1 MAILKHIASKNADY
15 GEAQRYLMFQ
25 YNEDTMKPILD
36 ENGRLIPRE
45 EYYLDGIN
53 CDPFTF
59 DMECKELN
67 AQYRKNQTFDEI
79 KSHHY
84 ILSFDPK
91 DTEESGLTGE
101 RAQQLGLEYARKNFP
116 GHQALVCTHTDGHN
130 QSGNIHVHIVINSLR
145 KHDVERQDFM
155 ERPCDSRAGY
165 KHHLT
170 NDYLS
175 YLKQDVMDL
184 CHREQLH
191 QVDLLSPAERR
202 VTDREYH
209 AQRRGQK
216 KLDTLNREMTAGG
229 ITPRKTKFETQKDF
243 LRNAIDEA
251 AASARSLEE
260 FQKQLL
266 DNYHI
271 SLKISRGR
279 FSYLHPERG
288 KYITGRNLGTR
299 YEKEYLLS
307 VWEKNSKC
315 HQNLS
320 PEPDTS
326 DKPSAFANQDDLPA
340 FVFIKS
346 ELRLVIDLQNCA
358 KAQAKSSYARK
369 VRLSNL
375 QQMAKTVAYIQEH
388 GYDTEDDLKAAFDEA
403 QTQTTEMRKTLR
415 STEKKLREVNEQIHY
430 TGQYLANK
438 SMYREFLNCKNKKKF
453 RLEHQAEITLYE
465 SARKIL
471 KDLSG
476 NGKLPSMKILKA
488 EKERLTVLK
497 DNQYSAYQNLR
508 EYEKELK
515 IVQVNLANILGK
527 DRPVRKRR
535 KKTLLNLCRISE
547 GPRDFSLLREP
558 SCFLSSVVRLSFC
571 LHSASHMLSQSLV
584 FHSC

>member
-101 RAQQLGLEYARKNFP
+101 RAQQFGLEYARKNFP
-116 GHQALVCTHTDGHN
+116 GHQTLVCTHTDGHN

-145 KHDVERQDFM
+145 KHDVELQDFM

-191 QVDLLSPAERR
+191 QVDLLSPAERK

-216 KLDTLNREMTAGG
+216 KLDTLNREMTVGG

-315 HQNLS
+315 PLNLS

-326 DKPSAFANQDDLPA
+326 DKQSAFANQNDLPA
-340 FVFIKS
+340 FVFIRS

-358 KAQAKSSYARK
+358 KAQANSSYARK

-388 GYDTEDDLKAAFDEA
+388 GYDTEDDLKSAFDEA

-438 SMYREFLNCKNKKKF
+438 SVYREFLTCKNKKKF
-453 RLEHQAEITLYE
+453 RLEHQTEITLYE
-465 SARKIL
+465 TARKIL
-471 KDLSG
+471 KEHSED
-476 NGKLPSMKILKA
+476 GKLPSMKLLKA
-488 EKERLTVLK
+488 EKEKLAARK
-497 DNQYSAYQNLR
+497 SSQYEAYRNLR
-508 EYEKELK
+508 EYEKELH
-515 IVQVNLANILGK
+515 IIQTNIDTFLGK
-527 DRPVRKRR
+527 DRSRQ
-535 KKTLLNLCRISE
+535 TAQE
-547 GPRDFSLLREP
+547 RE
-558 SCFLSSVVRLSFC
+558 STRS
-571 LHSASHMLSQSLV
+571 
-584 FHSC
+584 

>member
-15 GEAQRYLMFQ
+15 GETQRYLMFQ

-191 QVDLLSPAERR
+191 QVDLLSPAERK

-243 LRNAIDEA
+243 LRNAIEEA

-271 SLKISRGR
+271 SLKISRRR

-326 DKPSAFANQDDLPA
+326 DKPSAFANQNDLPA

-403 QTQTTEMRKTLR
+403 QAQTTEMRKTLR

-438 SMYREFLNCKNKKKF
+438 SVYREFLTCKNKKKF
-453 RLEHQAEITLYE
+453 RLEHQTEITLYE
-465 SARKIL
+465 TARKIL
-471 KDLSG
+471 KEHSED
-476 NGKLPSMKILKA
+476 GKLPSMKLLKA
-488 EKERLTVLK
+488 EKEKLAARK
-497 DNQYSAYQNLR
+497 SSQYEAYRNLR
-508 EYEKELK
+508 EYEKELH
-515 IVQVNLANILGK
+515 IVQTNIDTFLGK
-527 DRPVRKRR
+527 DRSRQ
-535 KKTLLNLCRISE
+535 TAQE
-547 GPRDFSLLREP
+547 RE
-558 SCFLSSVVRLSFC
+558 STRS
-571 LHSASHMLSQSLV
+571 
-584 FHSC
+584 

>member
-25 YNEDTMKPILD
+25 YNEDIMKPILD

-175 YLKQDVMDL
+175 YLKQDVMAL
-184 CHREQLH
+184 CHREQLN
-191 QVDLLSPAERR
+191 QDDLLSPAERK
-202 VTDREYH
+202 VTDRESH

-216 KLDTLNREMTAGG
+216 KLDTLNREMTAGC

-438 SMYREFLNCKNKKKF
+438 SVYREFLNCKNKKKF
-453 RLEHQAEITLYE
+453 QLEHQTEITLYE
-465 SARKIL
+465 TARKIL
-471 KDLSG
+471 KEHSED
-476 NGKLPSMKILKA
+476 GKLPSMKLLKA
-488 EKERLTVLK
+488 EKEKLAARK
-497 DNQYSAYQNLR
+497 SSQYEAYRNLR
-508 EYEKELK
+508 EYEKELH
-515 IVQVNLANILGK
+515 IVQTNIDTFLGK
-527 DRPVRKRR
+527 DRSRQTAQER
-535 KKTLLNLCRISE
+535 
-547 GPRDFSLLREP
+547 
-558 SCFLSSVVRLSFC
+558 
-571 LHSASHMLSQSLV
+571 ASTRS
-584 FHSC
+584 

>member
-15 GEAQRYLMFQ
+15 GETQRYLMFQ
-25 YNEDTMKPILD
+25 YNENTMKPILD

-155 ERPCDSRAGY
+155 ERSCDSRAGY

-216 KLDTLNREMTAGG
+216 KLDILNRKMTVGG

-243 LRNAIDEA
+243 LRNAIEEA

-358 KAQAKSSYARK
+358 KAQANSSYARK

-465 SARKIL
+465 TARKIL
-471 KDLSG
+471 KEHSAD
-476 NGKLPSMKILKA
+476 GKLPSMKLLKA
-488 EKERLTVLK
+488 EKAKLAARK
-497 DNQYSAYQNLR
+497 SSQYEAYRKLR
-508 EYEKELK
+508 EYEKELH
-515 IVQVNLANILGK
+515 IVQTNIDTFLGK
-527 DRPVRKRR
+527 DRSRQTAQERGSTR
-535 KKTLLNLCRISE
+535 S
-547 GPRDFSLLREP
+547 
-558 SCFLSSVVRLSFC
+558 
-571 LHSASHMLSQSLV
+571 
-584 FHSC
+584 

>member
-1 MAILKHIASKNADY
+1 MAILNHIASKNADY
-15 GEAQRYLMFQ
+15 GETQRYLMFQ

-53 CDPFTF
+53 CDSFTF

-191 QVDLLSPAERR
+191 QVDLLSPAERK

-326 DKPSAFANQDDLPA
+326 DKPSAFANQNDLPA

-358 KAQAKSSYARK
+358 KAQANSSYARK

-403 QTQTTEMRKTLR
+403 QAQTTEMRKTLR

-438 SMYREFLNCKNKKKF
+438 SVYREFLTCKNKKKF
-453 RLEHQAEITLYE
+453 RLEHQTEITLYE
-465 SARKIL
+465 TARKIL
-471 KDLSG
+471 KEHSED
-476 NGKLPSMKILKA
+476 GKLPSMKLLKA
-488 EKERLTVLK
+488 EKEKLAARK
-497 DNQYSAYQNLR
+497 SSQYEAYRNLR
-508 EYEKELK
+508 EYEKELH
-515 IVQVNLANILGK
+515 IVQTNIDTFLGK
-527 DRPVRKRR
+527 DRSRQ
-535 KKTLLNLCRISE
+535 TAQE
-547 GPRDFSLLREP
+547 RE
-558 SCFLSSVVRLSFC
+558 STRS
-571 LHSASHMLSQSLV
+571 
-584 FHSC
+584 

>member
-15 GEAQRYLMFQ
+15 GETQRYLMFQ

-53 CDPFTF
+53 CDSFTF

-191 QVDLLSPAERR
+191 QVDLLSPAERK

-216 KLDTLNREMTAGG
+216 KLDTLNREMTVGG
-229 ITPRKTKFETQKDF
+229 ITPRNTKFETQKDF

-271 SLKISRGR
+271 SLKISRRR

-326 DKPSAFANQDDLPA
+326 DKPSAFANQNDLPA

-358 KAQAKSSYARK
+358 KAQANSSYARK

-403 QTQTTEMRKTLR
+403 QAQTTEMRKTLR

-438 SMYREFLNCKNKKKF
+438 SVYREFLTCKNKKKF
-453 RLEHQAEITLYE
+453 RLEHQTEITLYE
-465 SARKIL
+465 TARKIL
-471 KDLSG
+471 KEHSED
-476 NGKLPSMKILKA
+476 GKLPSMKLLKA
-488 EKERLTVLK
+488 EKEKLAARK
-497 DNQYSAYQNLR
+497 SSQYEAYRNLR
-508 EYEKELK
+508 EYEKELH
-515 IVQVNLANILGK
+515 IVQTNIDTFLGK
-527 DRPVRKRR
+527 DRSRQ
-535 KKTLLNLCRISE
+535 TAQE
-547 GPRDFSLLREP
+547 RE
-558 SCFLSSVVRLSFC
+558 STRS
-571 LHSASHMLSQSLV
+571 
-584 FHSC
+584 

>member
-15 GEAQRYLMFQ
+15 GETQRYLMFQ

-53 CDPFTF
+53 CDSFTF

-191 QVDLLSPAERR
+191 QVDLLSPAERK

-216 KLDTLNREMTAGG
+216 KLDTLNREMTVGG

-243 LRNAIDEA
+243 LRNAIEEA

-271 SLKISRGR
+271 SLKISRRR

-315 HQNLS
+315 PLNLS

-326 DKPSAFANQDDLPA
+326 DKQSAFANQNDLPA
-340 FVFIKS
+340 FVFIRS

-358 KAQAKSSYARK
+358 KAQANSSYARK

-403 QTQTTEMRKTLR
+403 QAQTTEMRKTLR

-438 SMYREFLNCKNKKKF
+438 SVYREFLTCKNKKKF
-453 RLEHQAEITLYE
+453 RLEHQTEITLYE
-465 SARKIL
+465 TARKIL
-471 KDLSG
+471 KEHSED
-476 NGKLPSMKILKA
+476 GKLPSMKLLKA
-488 EKERLTVLK
+488 EKEKLAARK
-497 DNQYSAYQNLR
+497 SSQYEAYRNLR
-508 EYEKELK
+508 EYEKELH
-515 IVQVNLANILGK
+515 IVQTNIDTFLGK
-527 DRPVRKRR
+527 DRSRQ
-535 KKTLLNLCRISE
+535 TAQE
-547 GPRDFSLLREP
+547 RE
-558 SCFLSSVVRLSFC
+558 STRS
-571 LHSASHMLSQSLV
+571 
-584 FHSC
+584 

>member
-25 YNEDTMKPILD
+25 YNKDTMKPILD

-53 CDPFTF
+53 CDSFTF

-243 LRNAIDEA
+243 LRNAIEEA

-271 SLKISRGR
+271 SLKISRRR

-326 DKPSAFANQDDLPA
+326 DKPSAFANQNDLPA

-358 KAQAKSSYARK
+358 KAQANSSYARK

-403 QTQTTEMRKTLR
+403 QAQTTEMRKTLR

-438 SMYREFLNCKNKKKF
+438 SVYREFLTCKNKKKF
-453 RLEHQAEITLYE
+453 RLEHQTEITLYE
-465 SARKIL
+465 TARKIL
-471 KDLSG
+471 KEHSED
-476 NGKLPSMKILKA
+476 GKLPSMKLLKA
-488 EKERLTVLK
+488 EKEKLAARK
-497 DNQYSAYQNLR
+497 SSQYEAYRNLR
-508 EYEKELK
+508 EYEKELH
-515 IVQVNLANILGK
+515 IVQTNIDTFLGK
-527 DRPVRKRR
+527 DRSRQ
-535 KKTLLNLCRISE
+535 TAQE
-547 GPRDFSLLREP
+547 RE
-558 SCFLSSVVRLSFC
+558 STRS
-571 LHSASHMLSQSLV
+571 
-584 FHSC
+584 

>member
-53 CDPFTF
+53 CDSFTF

-101 RAQQLGLEYARKNFP
+101 RAQQFGLEYARKNFP

-191 QVDLLSPAERR
+191 QVDLLSPAERK

-216 KLDTLNREMTAGG
+216 KLDTLNREMTVGG

-243 LRNAIDEA
+243 LRNAIEEA

-271 SLKISRGR
+271 SLKISRRR

-326 DKPSAFANQDDLPA
+326 DKPSAFANQNDLPA

-358 KAQAKSSYARK
+358 KAQANSSYARK

-403 QTQTTEMRKTLR
+403 QAQTTEMRKTLR

-438 SMYREFLNCKNKKKF
+438 SVYREFLTCKNKKKF
-453 RLEHQAEITLYE
+453 RLEHQTEITLYVT
-465 SARKIL
+465 ARKIL
-471 KDLSG
+471 KEHSED
-476 NGKLPSMKILKA
+476 GKLPSMKLLKA
-488 EKERLTVLK
+488 EKEKLAARK
-497 DNQYSAYQNLR
+497 SSQYEAYRNLR
-508 EYEKELK
+508 EYEKELH
-515 IVQVNLANILGK
+515 IVQTNIDTFLGK
-527 DRPVRKRR
+527 DRSRQ
-535 KKTLLNLCRISE
+535 TAQE
-547 GPRDFSLLREP
+547 RE
-558 SCFLSSVVRLSFC
+558 STRS
-571 LHSASHMLSQSLV
+571 
-584 FHSC
+584 

>member
-15 GEAQRYLMFQ
+15 GETQRYLMFQ
-25 YNEDTMKPILD
+25 YNEDTIKPILD

-91 DTEESGLTGE
+91 DTEESELTGE

-145 KHDVERQDFM
+145 KHDVERQDFI

-191 QVDLLSPAERR
+191 QVDLLSPSERK
-202 VTDREYH
+202 VNDREYR

-271 SLKISRGR
+271 SLKISRRR

-326 DKPSAFANQDDLPA
+326 DKPSAFANQNDLPA

-358 KAQAKSSYARK
+358 KAQANSSYARK

-403 QTQTTEMRKTLR
+403 QAQTTEMRKTLR

-438 SMYREFLNCKNKKKF
+438 SVYREFLTCKNKKKF
-453 RLEHQAEITLYE
+453 RLEHQTEITLYE
-465 SARKIL
+465 TARKIL
-471 KDLSG
+471 KEHSED
-476 NGKLPSMKILKA
+476 GKLPSMKLLKV
-488 EKERLTVLK
+488 EKEKLVARK
-497 DNQYSAYQNLR
+497 SNQYEAYRNLR
-508 EYEKELK
+508 EYEKELH
-515 IVQVNLANILGK
+515 IVQTNIDTFLGK
-527 DRPVRKRR
+527 DRSRQ
-535 KKTLLNLCRISE
+535 TAQE
-547 GPRDFSLLREP
+547 RE
-558 SCFLSSVVRLSFC
+558 STRS
-571 LHSASHMLSQSLV
+571 
-584 FHSC
+584 

>member
-67 AQYRKNQTFDEI
+67 AQYRKNQIFDEI

-101 RAQQLGLEYARKNFP
+101 RAQQLGLEYARNNFP

-191 QVDLLSPAERR
+191 QVDLLSPAERK
-202 VTDREYH
+202 VTDREYY

-216 KLDTLNREMTAGG
+216 KLDTLNREMTVGG

-243 LRNAIDEA
+243 LRNAIEEA

-266 DNYHI
+266 DNSHI

-288 KYITGRNLGTR
+288 KYIMGRNLGTR

-326 DKPSAFANQDDLPA
+326 DKQSAFANQDDLPA

-358 KAQAKSSYARK
+358 KAQANSSYARK

-388 GYDTEDDLKAAFDEA
+388 GYDTKDDLKAAFDEA

-415 STEKKLREVNEQIHY
+415 STEKRLREVNEQIHY

-438 SMYREFLNCKNKKKF
+438 SVYREFLNCKNKKKF
-453 RLEHQAEITLYE
+453 RLEHQTEITLYE
-465 SARKIL
+465 TARKIL
-471 KDLSG
+471 KEHSED
-476 NGKLPSMKILKA
+476 GKLPSMKLLKA
-488 EKERLTVLK
+488 EKEKLTARK
-497 DNQYSAYQNLR
+497 SSQYEAYRNLQ
-508 EYEKELK
+508 EYEKELH
-515 IVQVNLANILGK
+515 IVQTNIDTFLGK
-527 DRPVRKRR
+527 DRSRQ
-535 KKTLLNLCRISE
+535 TAQE
-547 GPRDFSLLREP
+547 RE
-558 SCFLSSVVRLSFC
+558 STRS
-571 LHSASHMLSQSLV
+571 
-584 FHSC
+584 

>member
-15 GEAQRYLMFQ
+15 GEAQRYLLFQ

-67 AQYRKNQTFDEI
+67 AQYRKNQTFNEI

-101 RAQQLGLEYARKNFP
+101 RAQQLGLEYAQKNFP

-145 KHDVERQDFM
+145 KHNVERQDFM

-191 QVDLLSPAERR
+191 QVDLLSPAERK
-202 VTDREYH
+202 VTDREYY

-216 KLDTLNREMTAGG
+216 KLDTLNWEMTAGG

-243 LRNAIDEA
+243 LRYAIEEA

-279 FSYLHPERG
+279 FSYLHPERE

-315 HQNLS
+315 RLNLS

-326 DKPSAFANQDDLPA
+326 DKQSVFANQNDLPA
-340 FVFIKS
+340 FVFIRS

-358 KAQAKSSYARK
+358 KAQANSSYARK

-438 SMYREFLNCKNKKKF
+438 SVYREFLTCKNKKKF
-453 RLEHQAEITLYE
+453 RLEHQTEITLYE
-465 SARKIL
+465 TARKIL
-471 KDLSG
+471 KEHSED
-476 NGKLPSMKILKA
+476 GKLPSMKLLKA
-488 EKERLTVLK
+488 EKEKLAARK
-497 DNQYSAYQNLR
+497 SNQYEAYRNLR
-508 EYEKELK
+508 EYEKELH
-515 IVQVNLANILGK
+515 IVQTNIDTFLGK
-527 DRPVRKRR
+527 DRSRQ
-535 KKTLLNLCRISE
+535 TAQE
-547 GPRDFSLLREP
+547 RE
-558 SCFLSSVVRLSFC
+558 STRS
-571 LHSASHMLSQSLV
+571 
-584 FHSC
+584 

>member
-15 GEAQRYLMFQ
+15 GETQRYLMFQ

-53 CDPFTF
+53 CDSFTF

-191 QVDLLSPAERR
+191 QVDLLSPAERK

-243 LRNAIDEA
+243 LRNAIEEA

-271 SLKISRGR
+271 SLKISRRR

-326 DKPSAFANQDDLPA
+326 DKPSAFANQNDLPA

-358 KAQAKSSYARK
+358 KAQANSSYARK

-403 QTQTTEMRKTLR
+403 QAQTTEMRKTLR

-438 SMYREFLNCKNKKKF
+438 SVYREFLTCKNKKKF
-453 RLEHQAEITLYE
+453 RLEHQTEITLYE
-465 SARKIL
+465 TARKIL
-471 KDLSG
+471 KEHSED
-476 NGKLPSMKILKA
+476 GKLPSMKLLKA
-488 EKERLTVLK
+488 EKEKLAARK
-497 DNQYSAYQNLR
+497 SSQYEAYRNLR
-508 EYEKELK
+508 EYEKELH
-515 IVQVNLANILGK
+515 IVQTNIDTFLGK
-527 DRPVRKRR
+527 DRSRQ
-535 KKTLLNLCRISE
+535 TAQE
-547 GPRDFSLLREP
+547 RE
-558 SCFLSSVVRLSFC
+558 VV
-571 LHSASHMLSQSLV
+571 
-584 FHSC
+584 

>member
-15 GEAQRYLMFQ
+15 GETQRYLMFQ

-53 CDPFTF
+53 CDSFTF

-191 QVDLLSPAERR
+191 QVDLLSPAERK

-243 LRNAIDEA
+243 LRNAIEEA

-326 DKPSAFANQDDLPA
+326 DKQSTFANQNDLPA

-358 KAQAKSSYARK
+358 KAQANSSYARK

-403 QTQTTEMRKTLR
+403 QAQTTEMRKTLR

-438 SMYREFLNCKNKKKF
+438 SVYREFLTCKNKKKF
-453 RLEHQAEITLYE
+453 RLEHQTEITLYE
-465 SARKIL
+465 TARKIL
-471 KDLSG
+471 KEHSAD
-476 NGKLPSMKILKA
+476 GKLPSMKLLKV
-488 EKERLTVLK
+488 EKEKLVARK
-497 DNQYSAYQNLR
+497 SNQYEAYRNLR
-508 EYEKELK
+508 EYEKELH
-515 IVQVNLANILGK
+515 IVQTNIDTFLGK
-527 DRPVRKRR
+527 DRSRQ
-535 KKTLLNLCRISE
+535 TAQE
-547 GPRDFSLLREP
+547 RE
-558 SCFLSSVVRLSFC
+558 STRS
-571 LHSASHMLSQSLV
+571 
-584 FHSC
+584 

>member
-15 GEAQRYLMFQ
+15 GETQRYLMFQ

-53 CDPFTF
+53 CDSFTF

-130 QSGNIHVHIVINSLR
+130 QSGNIHVHIVINSLW

-191 QVDLLSPAERR
+191 QVDLLSPAERK

-243 LRNAIDEA
+243 LRNAIEEA

-271 SLKISRGR
+271 SLKISRR
-279 FSYLHPERG
+279 RLSYLHPERG

-326 DKPSAFANQDDLPA
+326 DKPSAFANQNDLPA

-358 KAQAKSSYARK
+358 KAQANSSYARK

-403 QTQTTEMRKTLR
+403 QAQTTEMRKTLR

-438 SMYREFLNCKNKKKF
+438 SVYREFLTCKNKKKF
-453 RLEHQAEITLYE
+453 RLEHQTEITLYE
-465 SARKIL
+465 TARKIL
-471 KDLSG
+471 KEHSED
-476 NGKLPSMKILKA
+476 GKLPSMKLLKA
-488 EKERLTVLK
+488 EKEKLAARK
-497 DNQYSAYQNLR
+497 SSQYEAYRNLR
-508 EYEKELK
+508 EYEKELH
-515 IVQVNLANILGK
+515 IVQTNIDTFLGK
-527 DRPVRKRR
+527 DRSRQ
-535 KKTLLNLCRISE
+535 TAQE
-547 GPRDFSLLREP
+547 RE
-558 SCFLSSVVRLSFC
+558 STRS
-571 LHSASHMLSQSLV
+571 
-584 FHSC
+584 

>member
-15 GEAQRYLMFQ
+15 GETQRYLMFQ

-53 CDPFTF
+53 CDSFTF

-191 QVDLLSPAERR
+191 QVDLLSPAERK

-229 ITPRKTKFETQKDF
+229 ITLRKTKFKTQKDF
-243 LRNAIDEA
+243 LRNAIEEA

-279 FSYLHPERG
+279 FSYLHPECG

-326 DKPSAFANQDDLPA
+326 EKQSAFANQNDLPA

-358 KAQAKSSYARK
+358 KAQANSSYARK

-388 GYDTEDDLKAAFDEA
+388 DYDTEDDLKAAFDEA
-403 QTQTTEMRKTLR
+403 QAQTTEMRKTLR

-438 SMYREFLNCKNKKKF
+438 SVYREFLTCKNKKKF
-453 RLEHQAEITLYE
+453 RLEHQTEITLYE
-465 SARKIL
+465 TARKIL
-471 KDLSG
+471 KEHSED
-476 NGKLPSMKILKA
+476 GKLPSMKLLKA
-488 EKERLTVLK
+488 EKEKLAARK
-497 DNQYSAYQNLR
+497 SSQYEAYRNLR
-508 EYEKELK
+508 EYEKELH
-515 IVQVNLANILGK
+515 IVQTNIDTFLGK
-527 DRPVRKRR
+527 DRSRQ
-535 KKTLLNLCRISE
+535 TAQE
-547 GPRDFSLLREP
+547 RE
-558 SCFLSSVVRLSFC
+558 STRS
-571 LHSASHMLSQSLV
+571 
-584 FHSC
+584 

>member
-15 GEAQRYLMFQ
+15 GETQRYLMFQ

-271 SLKISRGR
+271 SLKISRRR

-326 DKPSAFANQDDLPA
+326 DKPSAFANQNDLPA

-358 KAQAKSSYARK
+358 KAQANSSYARK

-403 QTQTTEMRKTLR
+403 QAQTTEMRKTLR

-438 SMYREFLNCKNKKKF
+438 SVYREFLTCKNKKKF
-453 RLEHQAEITLYE
+453 RLEHQTEITLYE
-465 SARKIL
+465 TARKIL
-471 KDLSG
+471 KEHSED
-476 NGKLPSMKILKA
+476 GKLPSMKLLKA
-488 EKERLTVLK
+488 EKEKLAARK
-497 DNQYSAYQNLR
+497 SSQYEAYRNLR
-508 EYEKELK
+508 EYEKELH
-515 IVQVNLANILGK
+515 IVQTNIDTFLGK
-527 DRPVRKRR
+527 DRSRQ
-535 KKTLLNLCRISE
+535 TAQE
-547 GPRDFSLLREP
+547 RE
-558 SCFLSSVVRLSFC
+558 STRS
-571 LHSASHMLSQSLV
+571 
-584 FHSC
+584 

>member
-15 GEAQRYLMFQ
+15 GEAQRYLLFQ

-67 AQYRKNQTFDEI
+67 AQYRKNQTFDEV

-191 QVDLLSPAERR
+191 QVDLLSPAERK

-243 LRNAIDEA
+243 LRNAIEEA

-326 DKPSAFANQDDLPA
+326 DKPSAFANQNDLPA
-340 FVFIKS
+340 FVFIRS

-358 KAQAKSSYARK
+358 KAQANSSYARK

-438 SMYREFLNCKNKKKF
+438 SVYREFLTCKNKKKF
-453 RLEHQAEITLYE
+453 RLEHQTEITLYE
-465 SARKIL
+465 TARKIL
-471 KDLSG
+471 KEHSED
-476 NGKLPSMKILKA
+476 GKLPSMKLLKA
-488 EKERLTVLK
+488 EKEKLAARK
-497 DNQYSAYQNLR
+497 SSQYEAYRNLR
-508 EYEKELK
+508 EYEKELH
-515 IVQVNLANILGK
+515 IVQTNIDTFLGK
-527 DRPVRKRR
+527 DRSRQ
-535 KKTLLNLCRISE
+535 TAQE
-547 GPRDFSLLREP
+547 RE
-558 SCFLSSVVRLSFC
+558 STRS
-571 LHSASHMLSQSLV
+571 
-584 FHSC
+584 